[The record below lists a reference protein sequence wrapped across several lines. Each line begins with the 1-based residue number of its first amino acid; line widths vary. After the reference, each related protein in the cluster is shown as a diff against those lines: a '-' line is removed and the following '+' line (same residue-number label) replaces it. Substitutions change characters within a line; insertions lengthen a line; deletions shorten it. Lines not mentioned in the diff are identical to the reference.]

1 MHTEQSELITVMR
14 ENNIRHQELHGKYR
28 DLRQRR
34 SKAEALMSDG
44 SINVAVSRMQT
55 ESNHTRQ
62 MIWYI
67 LTFLTLI
74 LFSKFAVQGGKS
86 ATNLSSTVILTM
98 IVILFSIVTA
108 THGGIYTYSGIPT
121 LMSMIISLVVILYVG
136 LYLIHR

>member
-62 MIWYI
+62 IIWYI
-67 LTFLTLI
+67 VTFLTLI
-74 LFSKFAVQGGKS
+74 LFSKFAVQSGKS
-86 ATNLSSTVILTM
+86 ATNLSGTIILTM

-108 THGGIYTYSGIPT
+108 SGSGYNYSGIPT